1 MFLSDSP
8 HDKYWTS
15 LHQLHMWSAHTSVQN
30 YIQSSEMDKDG
41 TWGSKV
47 EIFTLAHM
55 LPTNITL
62 VMSDMPVGIFSARPM
77 STEVRQ
83 LMSSK
88 VVCHGLGN
96 LISCLHDIMFNVIGP
111 HWNAPSVKPAGLYT
125 RYDIKVLGYTRHHS
139 SCLISL

>member
-62 VMSDMPVGIFSARPM
+62 VMLDMPVGIFSARPM

-83 LMSSK
+83 LTSSK

-96 LISCLHDIMFNVIGP
+96 LISCLHDIIVMLQCDWPTLERALSQTSWPVYE
-111 HWNAPSVKPAGLYT
+111 V
-125 RYDIKVLGYTRHHS
+125 RYKGVGIH
-139 SCLISL
+139 